1 MAGQLLDGKA
11 ISQSLRA
18 DIAAAAAAATRAGT
32 RPGLATVLVGEHPA
46 SLSYIRSKQKACATA
61 GIFAEDVRLP

>member
-18 DIAAAAAAATRAGT
+18 DIAAAAAAATRAGR